1 MKSFYEN
8 GLDIGELVKLEN
20 KEYNVSMSQLKIKRR
35 QTIRK
40 SLLNETEKR
49 ITDEKPSSPE
59 VEYVDDMEAL
69 RLADE
74 LNEIHAETFQKL
86 AE

>member
-1 MKSFYEN
+1 
-8 GLDIGELVKLEN
+8 
-20 KEYNVSMSQLKIKRR
+20 MSQLKIKRR

-40 SLLNETEKR
+40 SLLNETAKR
-49 ITDEKPSSPE
+49 IADVKPPSTE